1 LKELLELVK
10 ERSYAEAQGQKLID
24 AMTEYM
30 RAQLQYDQGHI
41 SHLDYIRSFK
51 RFLSTCI
58 EVLDYL
64 EKDETERLDSKKN
77 KKSFL

>member
-1 LKELLELVK
+1 MKELLELVK

-24 AMTEYM
+24 AISEYM

-41 SHLDYIRSFK
+41 SHLDYIRSFN

-64 EKDETERLDSKKN
+64 EKDETERIEN
-77 KKSFL
+77 KKKK